1 MLLAE
6 SRRGRRIVGK
16 LDRGVELVEAIADV
30 CRKRNVRCGEIRGLG
45 SLEAI
50 EVAEYDQREKQWR
63 PPKRFQAAFEIC
75 NLTGNV
81 SERGGELVVH
91 AHITVMRDR
100 DNGIEL
106 IGGHLVRARV
116 FAVELV
122 IDAFDDLVLRRGVDE
137 ATGLALWN
145 EKYEEG
151 ALAQP
156 VAERQPVAEPQAPST
171 PPTPAPPPFEARVPN
186 ASSMPS
192 ATWADVARASQRA
205 EEEETG
211 GDDIAQVHVGD
222 VLEHPR
228 FGKCTIERIEG
239 EQEFAA
245 VRLEAGRL
253 VRLALDVLRFKL
265 LREENGH
272 RVLQVKVQR

>member
-1 MLLAE
+1 MC
-6 SRRGRRIVGK
+6 K
-16 LDRGVELVEAIADV
+16 LDRGVELIEAIADV
-30 CRKRNVRCGEIRGLG
+30 CKKRGVRCGEVRGLG

-63 PPKRFQAAFEIC
+63 PPKRFQAPFEIC
-75 NLTGNV
+75 NLTGNI

-122 IDAFDDLVLRRGVDE
+122 IEAFDDLVLRRGVDE

-145 EKYEEG
+145 EKYEETP
-151 ALAQP
+151 AAAAAA
-156 VAERQPVAEPQAPST
+156 VAAAAPVAEPQAPAS
-171 PPTPAPPPFEARVPN
+171 PPTPAPPPFEARVPS
-186 ASSMPS
+186 ASAMPS
-192 ATWADVARASQRA
+192 AATWADVARASQRQ
-205 EEEETG
+205 EEEVETAG
-211 GDDIAQVHVGD
+211 EDIATIVIGD

-228 FGKCTIERIEG
+228 FGRCTVERIEG

-265 LREENGH
+265 LREENGR
-272 RVLQVKVQR
+272 RVLQVRVVR

>member
-1 MLLAE
+1 MC
-6 SRRGRRIVGK
+6 K
-16 LDRGVELVEAIADV
+16 LDRGVELMEAIADV
-30 CRKRNVRCGEIRGLG
+30 CKKRGVRCGEVRGLG

-63 PPKRFQAAFEIC
+63 PPKRFQAPFEIC
-75 NLTGNV
+75 NLTGNI

-106 IGGHLVRARV
+106 LGGHLVRARV

-145 EKYEEG
+145 EKYEE
-151 ALAQP
+151 AA
-156 VAERQPVAEPQAPST
+156 AAAPVAEPQAPAS
-171 PPTPAPPPFEARVPN
+171 PPTPAPPPFEARVPS
-186 ASSMPS
+186 ASAMPS
-192 ATWADVARASQRA
+192 ATWADVARASQRK
-205 EEEETG
+205 EEEESAG
-211 GDDIAQVHVGD
+211 EDIAQIVIGD

-228 FGKCTIERIEG
+228 FGRCTVERIEG

-272 RVLQVKVQR
+272 RVLSVRVQR

>member
-1 MLLAE
+1 VLFAE

-16 LDRGVELVEAIADV
+16 LDRGVELIEAIADV
-30 CRKRNVRCGEIRGLG
+30 CKKRGVRCGELRGLG

-75 NLTGNV
+75 NLTGNI

-122 IDAFDDLVLRRGVDE
+122 IEAFDDLLLRRGVDE

-145 EKYEEG
+145 EKYEE
-151 ALAQP
+151 AL
-156 VAERQPVAEPQAPST
+156 ETPVAEPQAPASA
-171 PPTPAPPPFEARVPN
+171 PTPAPPPFEARVPN
-186 ASSMPS
+186 ASAMPS
-192 ATWADVARASQRA
+192 AATWADVARASQRK
-205 EEEETG
+205 EEEEVAG
-211 GDDIAQVHVGD
+211 EDIAQIVIGD

-228 FGKCTIERIEG
+228 FGRCTVERIEG

-265 LREENGH
+265 LREEDGR
-272 RVLQVKVQR
+272 RVLQVRVVR

>member
-1 MLLAE
+1 MIVAE
-6 SRRGRRIVGK
+6 SRRGRRIVGR
-16 LDRGVELVEAIADV
+16 LDRGVELIEAIADV
-30 CRKRNVRCGEIRGLG
+30 CRKRGVRCGELRGLG
-45 SLEAI
+45 SLEAV

-75 NLTGNV
+75 NLCGNV

-116 FAVELV
+116 FALEVV
-122 IDAFDDLVLRRGVDE
+122 IESFDDVVLRRGVDE

-145 EKYEEG
+145 EKLEEEG
-151 ALAQP
+151 VTAPRL
-156 VAERQPVAEPQAPST
+156 AEPAAPAQRL
-171 PPTPAPPPFEARVPN
+171 PTPVPPPLEARVPN
-186 ASSMPS
+186 ASAMPS
-192 ATWADVARASQRA
+192 AATWADVARASAPA
-205 EEEETG
+205 EEEEPH
-211 GDDIAQVHVGD
+211 DDIAQIVTGD

-228 FGKCTIERIEG
+228 FGRCTVERIEG

-245 VRLEAGRL
+245 VRLETGRL

-265 LREENGH
+265 AREEGG
-272 RVLQVKVQR
+272 RRILQVRVQR